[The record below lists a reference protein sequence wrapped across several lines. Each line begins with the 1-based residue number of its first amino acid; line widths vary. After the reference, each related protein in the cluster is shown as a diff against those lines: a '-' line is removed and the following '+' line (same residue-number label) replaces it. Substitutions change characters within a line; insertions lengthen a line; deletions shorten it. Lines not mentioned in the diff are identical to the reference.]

1 MNGRGLGAMAL
12 TYRPHAV
19 ADTGRASHLSPRG
32 FPMSKLTII
41 SDRALELAEQAG
53 AGLRHAGSSLRDA
66 GIGAEQWIKT
76 GAALGAAKAGFKV
89 ARGTVRRHP
98 VAVATAAAV
107 VGAGVLAYVLY
118 RKRRQQQAQE
128 PIEGESRRMPR
139 SNGNASAR
147 ARAGRTR
154 RPSSTSAS
162 T

>member
-1 MNGRGLGAMAL
+1 
-12 TYRPHAV
+12 
-19 ADTGRASHLSPRG
+19 
-32 FPMSKLTII
+32 MSKLTII

-147 ARAGRTR
+147 ARQPPPPAVVDLGVDLIHPAPGTVSSSDGANPA
-154 RPSSTSAS
+154 PSSVPAAQGYTGQRHR
-162 T
+162 

>member
-1 MNGRGLGAMAL
+1 
-12 TYRPHAV
+12 
-19 ADTGRASHLSPRG
+19 
-32 FPMSKLTII
+32 MSKLTII

-53 AGLRHAGSSLRDA
+53 AGLRSAGSSLRDA

-76 GAALGAAKAGFKV
+76 GAALGAAKAGFNV

-118 RKRRQQQAQE
+118 RKRRQQQLQE
-128 PIEGESRRMPR
+128 PIEGEASRVVPR

-147 ARAGRTR
+147 ARATRAR
-154 RPSSTSAS
+154 RPST
-162 T
+162 TI